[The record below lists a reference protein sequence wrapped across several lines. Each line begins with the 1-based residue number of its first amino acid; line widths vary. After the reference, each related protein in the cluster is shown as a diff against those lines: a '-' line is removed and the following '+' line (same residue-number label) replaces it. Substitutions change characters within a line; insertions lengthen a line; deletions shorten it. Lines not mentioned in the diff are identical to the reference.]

1 MGECIRGLVE
11 GKRDNNR
18 GSRRLRQTFT
28 DIHAIV
34 DLVAWRAA
42 VIVVLVVRANG
53 RWRGRVGKS
62 LPRRFCGASGSVRW
76 IDQAGGSGS

>member
-1 MGECIRGLVE
+1 ME
-11 GKRDNNR
+11 GKRDNNC

-42 VIVVLVVRANG
+42 VIVVRANG